1 MCKLDFVSRYVSIPE
16 VTVRPAVLADIEII
30 LRHRREMF
38 REMGGHYAELL
49 DRFELASRSY
59 FQMALTAGTYY
70 GVFAELRGEVVAG
83 GGIVIVDWPGGP
95 LNFEP
100 KRAWILNIYVEP
112 RQRRRGFARLILET
126 LIDWCRRNGFRS
138 VALHA
143 SEDGYQVYEKLGFH
157 GTNEMRLSL

>member
-1 MCKLDFVSRYVSIPE
+1 MSRHISIPG
-16 VTVRPAVLADIEII
+16 VTLRPATLADIEII

-38 REMGGHYAELL
+38 REMGGQYAELL

-59 FQMALTAGTYY
+59 FQMAFTAGTYY
-70 GVFAELRGEVVAG
+70 GLFAELRDEVVAG
-83 GGIVIVDWPGGP
+83 GGVVIVDWPGSP

-100 KRAWILNIYVEP
+100 KRAWILNVYVEP
-112 RQRRRGFARLILET
+112 LERRRGLARLIMES

-143 SEDGYQVYEKLGFH
+143 TEHGHQLYEKLGFR